1 MNKCMCVFDQFL
13 LNKDQI
19 WCFNN
24 ECGSYPTA
32 RCTTALY
39 WWKRER
45 EMTRKLRPCGLTKIF
60 LTWNEPKWFGGVFG
74 HHPWS
79 VLISLIVRQAVMCLW
94 NYYCKHQCGARFHGV
109 VIQSVLSTNAKP
121 ACTYLPQINLRLHTQ
136 LLPNLGV
143 AKQRYSYPPPTH
155 YGMCATMPLTTKNS
169 TLSCS

>member
-1 MNKCMCVFDQFL
+1 MYVCVWSVFIKQRPNLMFQQWVRFISYGTVHYCPL
-13 LNKDQI
+13 LV
-19 WCFNN
+19 
-24 ECGSYPTA
+24 EE
-32 RCTTALY
+32 
-39 WWKRER
+39 RER